1 MQNINK
7 NNYFLC
13 NGIETASIAGAS
25 QCPIELFL
33 PPAQIAGKVLCMQ
46 LILGNIHLLQ
56 EEIYKVLDWE
66 RISGQNECSLEENFK
81 F

>member
-7 NNYFLC
+7 SNYFLC
-13 NGIETASIAGAS
+13 NGIGTASIAGAS
-25 QCPIELFL
+25 QCPIELFSR
-33 PPAQIAGKVLCMQ
+33 PAQIAGKVFCMQ

-66 RISGQNECSLEENFK
+66 RISGQNECSLDENFK